1 MSLKDITIIITTF
14 KSEDKIDDCL
24 NSIDKR
30 CKILLIENSD
40 NHEFKKIIDF

>member
-1 MSLKDITIIITTF
+1 MSYDKITVVINTF

-40 NHEFKKIIDF
+40 ITNLKKYG